1 MFFWYLDKIKIR
13 CLSLIHCRPFWRG
26 RVLDWAVWHHVQK
39 ATKNFKRGEPTYWSG
54 DLCLKIY
61 GIKRVLRNSDLRTNI
76 FNNKVI
82 WNETSAWEKWQYS
95 TSSHNWISKYHK
107 SLKNLIKKS
116 IWTLQWEQCTAYN
129 TSVSKVK
136 IFQFAFQGFAN
147 NKFVAGC
154 SYPHRL
160 ANSFYF
166 AEIV

>member
-1 MFFWYLDKIKIR
+1 MLISD
-13 CLSLIHCRPFWRG
+13 SLQA
-26 RVLDWAVWHHVQK
+26 VLTRTGLGLGSMAPCPESNKEFQTRRAHLLE
-39 ATKNFKRGEPTYWSG
+39 RRLMS
-54 DLCLKIY
+54 KIY

-160 ANSFYF
+160 ANSFNF